1 MTQLQT
7 QQQHQQ
13 QLQTQQQPLFT
24 TNTLSTPAQRQPHA
38 GHGRSRSD
46 FSMAPLL
53 AAPSPPTINRHH
65 RRAVSANNMADIM
78 VKPPSPQPMD
88 AEGRYTCPFCQKK
101 FSRPSSLKIHTY
113 SHTGE
118 KPFAC
123 PEPGCGRHFSVQS
136 NMRRHMKIHR
146 NRVDEDL

>member
-24 TNTLSTPAQRQPHA
+24 TNTLSTPVQRQPHA

-53 AAPSPPTINRHH
+53 AAPSPPMVNRHH